1 MLPGGGIDPADT
13 SLEGACLR
21 EVREETGGEADLHR
35 LIDVCTVAG
44 QTHAIFLARISAWHP
59 DLRSGPELAAG
70 GFDLDALALD
80 PDRLGDGTVWP
91 VPALRRIAEHLRSGR
106 DLFTL
111 ADLRDA
117 DQIRWCSTRTPARWD
132 GPISMV
138 TSSPAKY
145 AIAVDHV
152 RPHGIDLAHVDLCLP
167 ELQTTSVEQIAAA
180 KAKQAFAHL
189 GRPVIVE
196 DSGFGLD
203 DLDGYP
209 GAMVKHLINAGGAA
223 AVAHLAD
230 LTTTRACTSTAALA
244 YADLTG
250 VVTFTHRRTGHVA
263 PAPAGTSDRLP
274 LWTVYIPSGAD
285 QPLAV
290 LPEPQQRAFHDTWSQ
305 HSVFAQFARWHARH
319 TANRSM
325 LG

>member
-1 MLPGGGIDPADT
+1 MLPGGGIKPADG
-13 SLEGACLR
+13 SMEDALLR
-21 EVREETGGEADLHR
+21 EIREETGGDADLHR

-44 QTHAIFLARISAWHP
+44 RTHAIFLSRITNWNP
-59 DLRSGPELAAG
+59 ELRSGPELASG
-70 GFDLDALALD
+70 GFDLVELPLD

-117 DQIRWCSTRTPARWD
+117 DEIRWCSTRSPAPWD

-145 AIAVDHV
+145 AIAAEHV
-152 RPHGIDLAHVDLCLP
+152 CPHGINLVHVDLCLP
-167 ELQTTSVEQIAAA
+167 EPQTTSVEQIAAA
-180 KAKQAFAHL
+180 KAKHAFAHL
-189 GRPVIVE
+189 GQPVVVE

-203 DLDGYP
+203 DLGGYP
-209 GAMVKHLINAGGAA
+209 GALVKHLITAAGAA

-244 YADLTG
+244 YADLHG

-263 PAPAGTSDRLP
+263 AAPAGESERLP
-274 LWTVYIPSGAD
+274 LWTVYIPPGAD

-290 LPEPQQRAFHDTWSQ
+290 LPEQQQHAFHQTWSQ
-305 HSVFAQFARWHARH
+305 RSVFAQFARWYAQHR
-319 TANRSM
+319 TVESRR
-325 LG
+325 G